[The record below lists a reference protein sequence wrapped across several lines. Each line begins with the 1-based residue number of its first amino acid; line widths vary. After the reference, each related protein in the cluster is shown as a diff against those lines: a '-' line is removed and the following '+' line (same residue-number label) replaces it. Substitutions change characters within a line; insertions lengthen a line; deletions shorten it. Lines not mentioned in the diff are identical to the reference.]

1 MIRWLLGEVFLA
13 GKTIEFRT
21 PFAVFGSE
29 NGFPTCWMK
38 FLGTLFDVE
47 FLGCCGLDEHGNF
60 WTIRKTQV
68 YIKEVT

>member
-1 MIRWLLGEVFLA
+1 MIRWLLGEECF
-13 GKTIEFRT
+13 GWENNRIPD

-38 FLGTLFDVE
+38 ILGTLFDVE
-47 FLGCCGLDEHGNF
+47 FLGCCGLDEHGIF

-68 YIKEVT
+68 YTKEVT